1 MRYCRNNA
9 GTEALTAYRRAS
21 CICAGSQSHLLTAQK
36 ISTQLSIQEYS
47 SHLSL
52 KLWPACAHLTDA
64 NQGVNAERAERAIL
78 GFVKSVINGML
89 LVSIIMVL
97 LKPISANLSR
107 EKYKFY
113 ENFQ

>member
-1 MRYCRNNA
+1 M
-9 GTEALTAYRRAS
+9 
-21 CICAGSQSHLLTAQK
+21 LTAQK

-89 LVSIIMVL
+89 LVSIIMVI
-97 LKPISANLSR
+97 LKLISANLSR
-107 EKYKFY
+107 ENLGKYRIFGK
-113 ENFQ
+113 NF

>member
-1 MRYCRNNA
+1 M
-9 GTEALTAYRRAS
+9 
-21 CICAGSQSHLLTAQK
+21 LTAQT
-36 ISTQLSIQEYS
+36 ISTLLSIQEYS

-89 LVSIIMVL
+89 LVSINMV
-97 LKPISANLSR
+97 ILSSIVYR
-107 EKYKFY
+107 KARKIL
-113 ENFQ
+113 ENFGNIIKNYVYRLKIRI

>member
-1 MRYCRNNA
+1 M
-9 GTEALTAYRRAS
+9 
-21 CICAGSQSHLLTAQK
+21 LTAQK

-89 LVSIIMVL
+89 LVSINMV
-97 LKPISANLSR
+97 ILSSTVYR
-107 EKYKFY
+107 KARKIL
-113 ENFQ
+113 ENFGNIIKNYVYRLKIRI

>member
-1 MRYCRNNA
+1 
-9 GTEALTAYRRAS
+9 
-21 CICAGSQSHLLTAQK
+21 LLTAQK

-89 LVSIIMVL
+89 LVSIIMVIL
-97 LKPISANLSR
+97 STISAKMSR
-107 EKYKFY
+107 QKSQKKQNNYKCLLCQDLQTIYFWVI
-113 ENFQ
+113 